1 MHKISKK
8 MAQKKS
14 AANVRRSFNK
24 WMCANYNSLREKCL
38 FTNLFG
44 ELVYQWQEDI
54 LHNTYL
60 AIFETLTNETEEEFE
75 DLFISSFRKY
85 TKCAFSARVKEI
97 VPEETFWRYQKQ
109 VEEETSEEDQ
119 ARKEAKHDLAVQ
131 MLAAA
136 KLVFSKDEYM
146 IFKLYFESGFNFREI
161 GDLFGTS
168 GQAIGHRYNN
178 LCGRLFGMYKHTLNT
193 I

>member
-1 MHKISKK
+1 MYKNQKE
-8 MAQKKS
+8 MAERRI
-14 AANVRRSFNK
+14 AASTKRKFNN
-24 WMCANYNSLREKCL
+24 WIGANYYKLREKCL

-54 LHNTYL
+54 FHNCYL
-60 AIFETLTNETEEEFE
+60 AVCDTLTNEKEETFE
-75 DLFISSFRKY
+75 ELFVSSFKLFVKR
-85 TKCAFSARVKEI
+85 AFTAKVKEI

-109 VEEETSEEDQ
+109 VEEDIEEEE

-131 MLAAA
+131 MLTAA
-136 KLVFSKDEYM
+136 KLIFSKDEFL
-146 IFKLYFESGFNFREI
+146 IFKLYFESGFSFRQI

-168 GQAIGHRYNN
+168 GEAVSYRYNT
-178 LCGRLFGMYKHTLNT
+178 LCSRLFGMYRHTLNT

>member
-1 MHKISKK
+1 MYRNQKE
-8 MAQKKS
+8 MAERRT
-14 AANVRRSFNK
+14 AASTKRKFNN
-24 WMCANYNSLREKCL
+24 WIGANYYKLREKCL

-54 LHNTYL
+54 FHNCYL
-60 AIFETLTNETEEEFE
+60 AICDTLTNEKEETFE
-75 DLFISSFRKY
+75 ELFVSSFKLFVKR
-85 TKCAFSARVKEI
+85 AFTAKVKEI

-109 VEEETSEEDQ
+109 VEEDIEEEE

-131 MLAAA
+131 MLTAA
-136 KLVFSKDEYM
+136 KLIFSKDEFL
-146 IFKLYFESGFNFREI
+146 IFKLYFESGFSFRQI

-168 GQAIGHRYNN
+168 GKAVSYRYNT
-178 LCGRLFGMYKHTLNT
+178 LCSRLFGMYRHTLNT